1 MSGTRGLGRLRQIA
15 SPPPAPAAV
24 EERCEFCATGLG
36 VRHGH
41 VADVADHRLL
51 CVCRPCY
58 LLFAPQGAG
67 GGRFRAVGE
76 DVRQVA
82 DLRLEEAEWDALRV
96 PVDLVFFLRQTL
108 RDASSLA
115 PSGEAGAA
123 RLLAFY
129 PGPGGATESELDLRA
144 WTDIAAANPVLDQVA
159 PDVEAVLLR
168 RHDGGFSCYLV
179 PVDVCYA
186 LVGVVRSH
194 WTGLGGGPDVWAR
207 IGDYFGDLEGRSSDV
222 PRTGAA

>member
-1 MSGTRGLGRLRQIA
+1 MTAPRAPGGGLGRLRQIA
-15 SPPPAPAAV
+15 NPPPPGPAD
-24 EERCEFCATGLG
+24 ERCEFCATDLG
-36 VRHGH
+36 ERHGH
-41 VADVADHRLL
+41 VADVADHRLM

-76 DVRQVA
+76 DVKRVT
-82 DLRLEEAEWDALRV
+82 DLRLAEAEWDALRV
-96 PVDLVFFLRQTL
+96 PVDLVFFLRQ
-108 RDASSLA
+108 
-115 PSGEAGAA
+115 SGAD

-144 WTDIAAANPVLDQVA
+144 WSDISAANPVLDRVA

-207 IGDYFGDLEGRSSDV
+207 IAEYFDDLDRRGSDV

>member
-1 MSGTRGLGRLRQIA
+1 MNVPRTQTGGLGRLRQIA
-15 SPPPAPAAV
+15 NPPPPTPV
-24 EERCEFCATGLG
+24 EERCEFCAADLG
-36 VRHGH
+36 ERHGH
-41 VADVADHRLL
+41 VADVADHKLM

-76 DVRQVA
+76 DVKRVA
-82 DLRLEEAEWDALRV
+82 DLRLTEAEWDGLRV

-108 RDASSLA
+108 QDAD
-115 PSGEAGAA
+115 
-123 RLLAFY
+123 RLRAFY

-144 WTDIAAANPVLDQVA
+144 WSDISAANPVLDQVA

-207 IGDYFGDLEGRSSDV
+207 IADYFDDLDRRGCDV